1 MPGKWL
7 NNALEVE
14 FYSSFVSFKNILDF
28 VLHFTLAEEPI
39 PSFIII
45 NSPVEEPNIEKI
57 LQKYSAIMEEGKA

>member
-1 MPGKWL
+1 
-7 NNALEVE
+7 LEVE